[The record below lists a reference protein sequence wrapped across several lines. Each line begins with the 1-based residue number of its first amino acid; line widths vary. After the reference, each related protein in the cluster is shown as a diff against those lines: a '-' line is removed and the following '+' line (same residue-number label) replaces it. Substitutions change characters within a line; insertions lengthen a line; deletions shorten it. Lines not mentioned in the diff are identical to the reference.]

1 MVKKK
6 SNWSKIRKFLNDIH
20 LWLGLASGII
30 VLLVCLSGTL
40 YVFNTEFR
48 EMAAPH
54 LYKVNPGSTKL
65 SVEDLYD
72 IVKKESK
79 GNVSAVRIPYDET
92 RSYAFTVRKKENSE
106 GHDHK
111 KSDRQAH
118 AHSNEQKKEEASHRG
133 ERREN
138 KTHLHQHQEGHSDRH
153 KPSASDEHSKGKD
166 AGKRGGNNQSERGR
180 GGRGNQFM
188 VNPYTGIVLGDQQGT
203 KTATAEFMQKM
214 FSLHR
219 WLLLDK
225 IEEPIIEGLENRKL
239 GSYITGTATILFT
252 LGVITGMIIW
262 IPAKVRN
269 WKQGLKIKTGGNWKR
284 TNHDLH
290 NTLGFYSCILLFI
303 MGITGPQ
310 WSFEWYREGLRKTLG
325 THQQQKTTERE
336 EKPQSVISESHS
348 KPLSIEEIIAIAD
361 KELVYKGDYNIM
373 FPADSMATIN
383 ITKNKVGFFAPAAG
397 DKLVLDQYSG
407 AILEKEIF
415 KEKPFNERV
424 SNSIKALHI
433 GDVYGMFSKILYFI
447 ACLIATSLP
456 VTGVLIWINKMKKK
470 PVKKTV

>member
-1 MVKKK
+1 MAKEK
-6 SNWSKIRKFLNDIH
+6 SYWSRVRKFLNDIH

-30 VLLVCLSGTL
+30 VLLVCLSGTI

-54 LYKVNPGSTKL
+54 LYKVDPGNAKL
-65 SVEDLYD
+65 SVQDLYS

-79 GNVSAVRIPYDET
+79 GNVSAVKIPYDET
-92 RSYAFTVRKKENSE
+92 RSYAFTVRKKEDSE
-106 GHDHK
+106 SKDHK
-111 KSDRQAH
+111 KSERLAH
-118 AHSNEQKKEEASHRG
+118 GHSNNHKKGKAFQKG

-138 KTHLHQHQEGHSDRH
+138 NAHGHLVAHADEH
-153 KPSASDEHSKGKD
+153 KPSNEH
-166 AGKRGGNNQSERGR
+166 GKRKEGGNHQSERGR

-188 VNPYTGIVLGDQQGT
+188 INPYTGTVLGDQQGT

-262 IPAKVRN
+262 VPAKVRN
-269 WKQGLKIKTGGNWKR
+269 WKQGLKIKTGGSWKR

-290 NTLGFYSCILLFI
+290 NTLGLYSCILLFI
-303 MGITGPQ
+303 MGVTGPQ
-310 WSFEWYREGLRKTLG
+310 WSFEWYREGLRKILG
-325 THQQQKTTERE
+325 THQEQKNTAHEA
-336 EKPQSVISESHS
+336 KPQSVISKSDI
-348 KPLSIEEIIAIAD
+348 KPLSIEKIIAIAD
-361 KELVYKGDYNIM
+361 KELVYKGDYNII
-373 FPADSMATIN
+373 FPADSTATVN
-383 ITKNKVGFFAPAAG
+383 ITKNKIGFFAPAAG

-415 KEKPFNERV
+415 KDKPFNERI
-424 SNSIKALHI
+424 SSSIKALHI

-470 PVKKTV
+470 PIKKEV